1 MRQARFAPIKHDI
14 QVSECVGSY
23 VERIGLPF
31 DNTLS
36 LTLLAGMRDIRLKDP
51 NAEGARPLEG
61 RYYWPLRY
69 YLGGMNN
76 LSGYPYFAVWGSSVF
91 YSRLGYTFP
100 VVPRF
105 SRRVFNLTFS
115 KIYAELFAEAGAVGN
130 AGKLDASRWD
140 TGSLLMDAGAEVR
153 WRIFSFYQIPMS
165 AFFLSLIHI

>member
-1 MRQARFAPIKHDI
+1 
-14 QVSECVGSY
+14 
-23 VERIGLPF
+23 
-31 DNTLS
+31 
-36 LTLLAGMRDIRLKDP
+36 
-51 NAEGARPLEG
+51 LEG

-165 AFFLSLIHI
+165 AFFQAAHPFNRDRVPLDPGEEPIDRWRYYFGFGFR